1 VKVDKE
7 ILEKVEK
14 NGITRHCF
22 YSRLSRGWSIED
34 ASSIKTL
41 DKRAASRMASKKS
54 HWGKW
59 VPGRFSKADYDKRKD
74 QKEWSK

>member
-34 ASSIKTL
+34 ASSIRTL
-41 DKRAASRMASKKS
+41 DKRTASRMAAKKS

-74 QKEWSK
+74 QKEWKQ